1 LTHHLPTVDRWAD
14 LSGRRILVRCDFNVP
29 LAGSP
34 DGTYVVADDFRIR
47 AAVPLLRDLRERGAD
62 VVVATHLGRPR
73 GPGDPAIN
81 VAPVRRVLEE
91 LCPGVTLL
99 ENLRAN
105 PGEKAN
111 DEAFGRSLVVG
122 VDGYV
127 NEAFGVSHRAHAS
140 IMAPPRF
147 VESAAGPNLLREVS
161 TLLSVFSRPERPF
174 VAVVGGAKVA
184 DKLTLLQ
191 RLVAEADTVIV
202 GGAMAFTFWRALDRP
217 VGDSLVDEDRVGAC
231 AELFTTGR
239 VVVPEDVWALPGAS
253 PWGTADGGDE
263 SPRLFSAGVE
273 RGWVGLDIGP
283 ASADRFAA
291 IITAASTVLWNGPMG
306 VFEDPRF
313 AEGTREVAEAVALCP
328 GTTIVGGGDSAAAI
342 RKFALRD
349 RVSFVST
356 GGGAALELL
365 QSGDLPGLR
374 ALRDSPFAEVTECA
388 P

>member
-1 LTHHLPTVDRWAD
+1 MTQRLPTIDRWAD
-14 LSGRRILVRCDFNVP
+14 LSGRRILVRGDFNVP
-29 LAGSP
+29 LTTSP
-34 DGTYVVADDFRIR
+34 DGAIVVADDFRIR
-47 AAVPLLRDLRERGAD
+47 AALPLLHELRARGAD

-73 GPGDPAIN
+73 GPDDPATN
-81 VAPVRRVLEE
+81 VAPVRRALED

-99 ENLRAN
+99 ENLRES

-127 NEAFGVSHRAHAS
+127 NEAFGVSHRTHAS
-140 IMAPPRF
+140 IMAPPRY

-161 TLLSVFSRPERPF
+161 TLLSVFSRPARPF

-191 RLVAEADTVIV
+191 RLVSEADTVIV
-202 GGAMAFTFWRALDRP
+202 GGAMAFTFWCALGRA
-217 VGDSLVDEDRVGAC
+217 VGESLVDDERVDAC
-231 AELFTTGR
+231 ADLLRSGK
-239 VVVPEDVWALPGAS
+239 VVVPDDVWALPSGS
-253 PWGTADGGDE
+253 PWGRAEGADE
-263 SPRLFSAGVE
+263 SPRLFE
-273 RGWVGLDIGP
+273 NRLDDGWVGLDIGP
-283 ASADRFAA
+283 TSASRFAS
-291 IITAASTVLWNGPMG
+291 IITAAATVLWNGPMG

-313 AEGTREVAEAVALCP
+313 AGGTREVAEAVARCP

-342 RKFALRD
+342 GKFALRD

-365 QSGDLPGLR
+365 QFGDLPGLR
-374 ALRDSPFAEVTECA
+374 ALRESPFTEAAACV